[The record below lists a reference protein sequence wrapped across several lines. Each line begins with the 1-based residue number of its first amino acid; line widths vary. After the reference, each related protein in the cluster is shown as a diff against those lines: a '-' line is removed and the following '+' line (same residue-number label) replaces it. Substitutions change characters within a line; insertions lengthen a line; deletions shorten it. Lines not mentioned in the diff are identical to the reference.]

1 MTTIETDGLTK
12 RYGDLVAVNDVD
24 LTVERGEIFGFLGP
38 NGAGKST
45 TIDILLDFIRPTDGS
60 VSILGYD
67 PQEDPRAVRRQIGVL
82 PDDYSLYDR
91 LTGREH
97 VEFAIKM
104 NESDD
109 DADTILERV
118 GLDGDGDQRVGGYSK
133 GMGQRLA
140 LGMALVGEP
149 DVLILDE
156 PSSGIDPNGVH
167 EIRQLVREEAD
178 RGATVFFSSHALEQV
193 EAVCD
198 RICIIQNGTLV
209 TVSTVEQLRNANG
222 AKSTLILTVDS
233 VSDDDGYDLLE
244 LDAVTSVERNGDTIR
259 VECADSSI
267 KSSVIARVEAAG
279 TTVTDIDV
287 EKASLEELFT
297 DITNSGERA

>member
-12 RYGDLVAVNDVD
+12 RYGNLVAVNDVD

-104 NESDD
+104 NGSDD

>member
-12 RYGDLVAVNDVD
+12 RYGDLVAVNDID

-104 NESDD
+104 NGSDD